1 MIMLILTKLI
11 MFLFWFSLGF
21 YWYKEL
27 LSDNSKIKILI
38 NRLSFFELFITIFT
52 IITILQLIDYLVLD
66 YLNSFYAINHEFS
79 CFAGQDG
86 NSYIIDGIDDIP
98 STSGHSGNAESSSG
112 NSASSSSSNPSSQQA
127 TTQSS
132 QSTGS
137 SGSSPV
143 STGGKGKEGLRSG
156 VDGVIMSTAIA
167 GAAKIALRSAH
178 PNIGG
183 KAAIMAGGLALGGA
197 GIVVKNVSGNIGS
210 DVFKKKLLGD
220 GIDLQEIL
228 SSILGLTGNNGIDLL
243 NLINFFQKL
252 QFLFIILL
260 GYNLLILLIDSS
272 IFENK
277 IFNKVPKNI
286 INLLIKYLNIM
297 KKSSLILIICLYIFI
312 LISNLYSSH
321 YLTFFIL
328 NLESIVELYFQN
340 SN

>member
-1 MIMLILTKLI
+1 
-11 MFLFWFSLGF
+11 
-21 YWYKEL
+21 
-27 LSDNSKIKILI
+27 
-38 NRLSFFELFITIFT
+38 
-52 IITILQLIDYLVLD
+52 
-66 YLNSFYAINHEFS
+66 
-79 CFAGQDG
+79 
-86 NSYIIDGIDDIP
+86 
-98 STSGHSGNAESSSG
+98 
-112 NSASSSSSNPSSQQA
+112 
-127 TTQSS
+127 
-132 QSTGS
+132 
-137 SGSSPV
+137 
-143 STGGKGKEGLRSG
+143 
-156 VDGVIMSTAIA
+156 MSTAIA
-167 GAAKIALRSAH
+167 GAAKIAQSH

-197 GIVVKNVSGNIGS
+197 GIVVKNVSENIGS

-340 SN
+340 